1 MSNGEFEKVWRLLG
15 SLFPGAAA
23 KKGQVDKS
31 VWRHALEPYSMQ
43 EITDRIMV
51 YARQNKFFPDL
62 ADITAK
68 LISVQFNAEAAI
80 IGNARLYARIKGIE
94 APMFNSAEEA
104 MTWYHGLEGS
114 HE

>member
-1 MSNGEFEKVWRLLG
+1 MSNGEFEKVWRLLC

-43 EITDRIMV
+43 KITDRIMV
-51 YARQNKFFPDL
+51 YARNNKFWPDL

-68 LISVQFNAEAAI
+68 MISDQFDAVAAI
-80 IGNARLYARIKGIE
+80 NGNARLYARIKGIE
-94 APMFNSAEEA
+94 APRFTSAEEA
-104 MTWYHGLEGS
+104 MTWFHGLEES
-114 HE
+114 H